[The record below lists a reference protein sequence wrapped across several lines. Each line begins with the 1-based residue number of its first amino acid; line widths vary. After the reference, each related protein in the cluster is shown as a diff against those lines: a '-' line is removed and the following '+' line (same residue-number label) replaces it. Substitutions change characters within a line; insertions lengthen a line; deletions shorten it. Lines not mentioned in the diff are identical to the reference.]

1 MSPESKAKRESDVHK
16 AGARDKAAHDK
27 KAEAK
32 ESVKDAHKTQVAV
45 ETVESNASD
54 ADAPYQAKASPKL
67 SKDQKKALRIRAGK
81 KAVQPRFRRH
91 EWWRYKKLGGKHAT
105 WRVPRGIHSKTRR
118 HWGYRPP
125 LVSIG
130 YGGPAAVRGLH
141 PSGFEEVL
149 VHNVADLDLVSKETQ
164 AARVGGTVG
173 GRKAKLIEAEADKR
187 GIRILNRR
195 VVD

>member
-1 MSPESKAKRESDVHK
+1 MADKTTQA
-16 AGARDKAAHDK
+16 AGTK
-27 KAEAK
+27 
-32 ESVKDAHKTQVAV
+32 SVKDAASKAEPAV
-45 ETVESNASD
+45 EAKPSKETDTKTEAHV
-54 ADAPYQAKASPKL
+54 AKASPKL
-67 SKDQKKALRIRAGK
+67 SPDQKKALGVRAAK

-130 YGGPAAVRGLH
+130 YRGPEEVRGLH

-149 VHNVADLDLVSKETQ
+149 VFNEADLAKVDKATQ
-164 AARVGGTVG
+164 AARIGGTVG
-173 GRKAKLIEAEADKR
+173 GRKQKLIVAAADKA
-187 GIRILNRR
+187 GIRVLNRGEL
-195 VVD
+195 